1 MSIKIS
7 NKKKKEGL
15 YFKVRKVAV
24 QDFFQKR
31 RERKTKNNGVNVKCK
46 YIDRLTNCPSSI
58 PITQARSAK
67 GRTSLRQFAGTASIV
82 LLKDVPERRNLTS
95 DR

>member
-7 NKKKKEGL
+7 NKKKKDFILKSERQQ
-15 YFKVRKVAV
+15 YRI
-24 QDFFQKR
+24 FFQKR
-31 RERKTKNNGVNVKCK
+31 REKKTKNNGVNVKCK

-58 PITQARSAK
+58 PITQALSAK

>member
-7 NKKKKEGL
+7 NKKKKDFILKSERQQ
-15 YFKVRKVAV
+15 YRI
-24 QDFFQKR
+24 FFQKR
-31 RERKTKNNGVNVKCK
+31 REKKTKNNGVNVKCK
-46 YIDRLTNCPSSI
+46 YINRLTNCPSSI

-82 LLKDVPERRNLTS
+82 LLKDVPERRNLT
-95 DR
+95 

>member
-31 RERKTKNNGVNVKCK
+31 REKKNKKQWGKCK
-46 YIDRLTNCPSSI
+46 M
-58 PITQARSAK
+58 
-67 GRTSLRQFAGTASIV
+67 
-82 LLKDVPERRNLTS
+82 
-95 DR
+95 

>member
-7 NKKKKEGL
+7 NKKKEGL

-31 RERKTKNNGVNVKCK
+31 REKNKQTMG
-46 YIDRLTNCPSSI
+46 
-58 PITQARSAK
+58 
-67 GRTSLRQFAGTASIV
+67 
-82 LLKDVPERRNLTS
+82 
-95 DR
+95 

>member
-7 NKKKKEGL
+7 NKKGL

-31 RERKTKNNGVNVKCK
+31 REEKNKTQWGKCK